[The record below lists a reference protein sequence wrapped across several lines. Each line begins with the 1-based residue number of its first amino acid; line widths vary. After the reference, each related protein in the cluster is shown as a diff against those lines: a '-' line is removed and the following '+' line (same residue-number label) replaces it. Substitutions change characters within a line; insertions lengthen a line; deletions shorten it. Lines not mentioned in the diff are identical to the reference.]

1 VERLGDNG
9 AVKALVISPDED
21 VREHLR
27 VALQSAERRIG
38 GRWEYLEASDGLAGL
53 RVAWRELPDVV
64 VADEIAS
71 RAGAFAVARDLRG
84 AVEPFPGAIVIVL
97 ARPEDAW
104 LARWSGADAW
114 IQRPIDPFA
123 LADAVVEAVERRNPQ
138 EVG

>member
-1 VERLGDNG
+1 MERLGDNG

-27 VALQSAERRIG
+27 VALQSAERRTK

-53 RVAWRELPDVV
+53 RVAWREMPDVV

-71 RAGAFAVARDLRG
+71 RAGAFAVAKDLRG
-84 AVEPFPGAIVIVL
+84 AAEPFPGAIVIVL